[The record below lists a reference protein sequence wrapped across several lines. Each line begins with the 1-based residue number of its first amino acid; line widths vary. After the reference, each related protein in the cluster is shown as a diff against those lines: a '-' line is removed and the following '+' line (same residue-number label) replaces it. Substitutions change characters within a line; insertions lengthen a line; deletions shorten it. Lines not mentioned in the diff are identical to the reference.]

1 MILGP
6 QEEILELLY
15 SFRQVNLTFYQIFWK
30 HADALETT
38 WIQYLVLHTL
48 HEHPDIGL
56 SELADLILMGNSAT
70 SGVVNRLV
78 KAGLVER
85 RRLQTDRRSI
95 ALRITE
101 KGDELRQQTEQVSMG
116 CLLPLLQI
124 KQEDRSHLL
133 ATHQQIIQIFSQK
146 GERESNY
153 E

>member
-1 MILGP
+1 MDP

-30 HADALETT
+30 QADALETT

-48 HEHPDIGL
+48 REHPDIGL

-70 SGVVNRLV
+70 SGVVHRLV

-85 RRLQTDRRSI
+85 RRLETDRRSI

-101 KGDELRQQTEQVSMG
+101 KGDELRKQTKQISMG
-116 CLLPLLQI
+116 CLMPLLQI

-133 ATHQQIIQIFSQK
+133 ATHQQIIRIFSQK
-146 GERESNY
+146 GERERNY